1 MPPRRFK
8 AAAKAPDTSS
18 PTSSAMGS
26 ALAERTSTSPG
37 TRRAGSSACS
47 AGSLRKD
54 VGQHSRSN
62 GARLRSVDRLPFP
75 YRCPSAARRTPRG
88 SRAVAAACD
97 RRAVD
102 GAMRVCRHCSS
113 LCWRAALPPPHRCRD
128 GQGPGVGGRW
138 RGGRVGAEETGRGR
152 AENEGGRGAGRAARS
167 VRPLCVHG
175 RSWRCTSAVCRVYGV
190 APQVRGIRR
199 LG

>member
-54 VGQHSRSN
+54 VGQHSR
-62 GARLRSVDRLPFP
+62 ARALQ
-75 YRCPSAARRTPRG
+75 RCSPPLCGPSAQAHFPLDARRPQEGPQEGRVRWRQHATGERWMEPC
-88 SRAVAAACD
+88 ACAD
-97 RRAVD
+97 IAHRF
-102 GAMRVCRHCSS
+102 
-113 LCWRAALPPPHRCRD
+113 ALPPPHRCRD
-128 GQGPGVGGRW
+128 GQGPGVGGRG
-138 RGGRVGAEETGRGR
+138 RGGRVGAEERP
-152 AENEGGRGAGRAARS
+152 EGVVPKGSWGTGAGRAATQSS
-167 VRPLCVHG
+167 VRP
-175 RSWRCTSAVCRVYGV
+175 RAVALHVSGV
-190 APQVRGIRR
+190 
-199 LG
+199 

>member
-54 VGQHSRSN
+54 VGQHSR
-62 GARLRSVDRLPFP
+62 ARALQRCSPPLRGPSAQAHIPS
-75 YRCPSAARRTPRG
+75 RCPSAARRTPRG
-88 SRAVAAACD
+88 SRAAAAARD
-97 RRAVD
+97 RRPVD
-102 GAMRVCRHCSS
+102 GAMRLCRHCSS

-128 GQGPGVGGRW
+128 G
-138 RGGRVGAEETGRGR
+138 RGGWARARWAGGSGGETGRGR
-152 AENEGGRGAGRAARS
+152 AEGVVGHRGREGSNSESS
-167 VRPLCVHG
+167 VRP
-175 RSWRCTSAVCRVYGV
+175 RAVALHVSGV
-190 APQVRGIRR
+190 
-199 LG
+199 